1 MKRLIFPILMGIVGV
16 AILLGLG
23 FWQLQRLEWKTEIL
37 NEINTRIAAEPVA
50 LPAEVNPEKDRF
62 MPVRVEGALTGEE
75 ITVLTSG
82 QGAGYRVISV
92 MEMADGRRIMVDL
105 GFVTLEAK
113 DTPRVAPD
121 VVVTGNLHWP
131 QETDRWTPKPDEV
144 KGIWFARD
152 VNAMAMTLFS
162 DPVLVIAASVSGADL
177 GVTPLPLDTV
187 GIPNDHLNYAI
198 TWFSLAFVWLV
209 MSGFLIFRVAR
220 AARED

>member
-1 MKRLIFPILMGIVGV
+1 MKRLIFPILMGVVGV

-23 FWQLQRLEWKTEIL
+23 FWQLQRLEWKTAIL
-37 NEINTRIAAEPVA
+37 TEINTRIAAEPVA
-50 LPAEVNPEKDRF
+50 LPAEVNPETDKYL
-62 MPVRVEGALTGEE
+62 PVRVEGALMGEE

-92 MEMADGRRIMVDL
+92 MEMAGGRRIMVDL
-105 GFVTLEAK
+105 GFVTLDGK
-113 DTPRVAPD
+113 DAPRVAPD

-131 QETDRWTPKPDEV
+131 QETDRWTPRPDED

-152 VNAMAMTLFS
+152 VNAMAMTLMT

-177 GVTPLPLDTV
+177 GVTPLPLDTT
-187 GIPNDHLNYAI
+187 GISNDHLNYAI

-220 AARED
+220 AARKD

>member
-1 MKRLIFPILMGIVGV
+1 MTRLIFPILMGVVGV

-23 FWQLQRLEWKTEIL
+23 FWQLQRLEWKTAIL

-50 LPAEVNPEKDRF
+50 LPAEVNPETDKYL
-62 MPVRVEGALTGEE
+62 PVRVEGALMGEE

-92 MEMADGRRIMVDL
+92 MEMAGGRRIMVDL
-105 GFVTLEAK
+105 GYVTLEAK
-113 DTPRVAPD
+113 DAPRVAPD

-131 QETDRWTPKPDEV
+131 QETDRWTPRPDED

-152 VNAMAMTLFS
+152 VNAMAMTLMT

-177 GVTPLPLDTV
+177 GVTPLPLDTT
-187 GIPNDHLNYAI
+187 GISNDHLNYAI

-220 AARED
+220 AARKD